1 MLSSLG
7 TPRLFLASKNMVVN
21 LYDVDVDDDD
31 DVDDDGTS
39 TFSVFAAVAVA

>member
-21 LYDVDVDDDD
+21 LYDDDVD
-31 DVDDDGTS
+31 DDDGTS
-39 TFSVFAAVAVA
+39 TFSVVAAVAAA